1 MPRLLTL
8 ARQLAGLT
16 ALLHLMQTPAV
27 AADDYP
33 TRPVR
38 MIVAFA
44 PGGSAD
50 INARI
55 VAQKLG
61 AELGS
66 TIVIENKGGAGG
78 NLGAVEAKK
87 SAPDG
92 YSIFYATSAVALAP
106 AVYANPGFQAEKDF
120 TPISLTATIPLVLV
134 VNKSVP
140 ANNPA
145 EFVAWLKQQDGKVN
159 YGSSGRGALL
169 HLAGALFLN
178 ETGTRA
184 THVAYRGSAPAITDM
199 LGGSI
204 QFMFLPINEISSHLD
219 SGALKAVAVTHTQRI
234 PQLPNVPTMR
244 EALGLT
250 TMDIGAWQGLL
261 VPAGTPKDVT
271 RKLSDALERTLKA
284 PEVKSRLVE
293 LGSIVLGGTDKDYAD
308 YMQTEAARWAKIVH
322 ETGAKAE

>member
-1 MPRLLTL
+1 MMLSKQSIV
-8 ARQLAGLT
+8 AAGLA
-16 ALLHLMQTPAV
+16 ALTILVQPAS

-33 TRPVR
+33 TRPIR

-61 AELGS
+61 TELGS
-66 TIVIENKGGAGG
+66 SIVIENKGGAGG

-106 AVYANPGFQAEKDF
+106 SVYANPGFQDKDF

-134 VNKSVP
+134 VSKSVP
-140 ANNPA
+140 ANTPA
-145 EFVAWLKQQDGKVN
+145 EFVAWLKQQDGKAN

-169 HLAGALFLN
+169 HLAGALFLK
-178 ETGTRA
+178 ETGTKA
-184 THVAYRGSAPAITDM
+184 AHVAYRGSAPAITDM
-199 LGGSI
+199 LGGST
-204 QFMFLPINEISSHLD
+204 QFMFLPINEISSHLE
-219 SGALKAVAVTHTQRI
+219 SGALKALAVTHTQRI
-234 PQLPNVPTMR
+234 PQLPNVPTVR
-244 EALGLT
+244 EALGLN
-250 TMDIGAWQGLL
+250 TMDIGAWQGVL

-271 RKLSDALERTLKA
+271 QKLSAALARTLAA
-284 PEVKSRLVE
+284 PDVKSRLVD
-293 LGSIVLGGTDKDYAD
+293 LGSIVLGGTDKEYAD
-308 YMQTEAARWAKIVH
+308 YIQTEAARWAKIVQ

>member
-1 MPRLLTL
+1 MTKLTDIARRLI
-8 ARQLAGLT
+8 GVT
-16 ALLHLMQTPAV
+16 AVVTFAQSPLH

-55 VAQKLG
+55 VGQKLG
-61 AELGS
+61 AELGGS
-66 TIVIENKGGAGG
+66 IVIENKGGAGG

-106 AVYANPGFQAEKDF
+106 SVYANPGFQAKDF
-120 TPISLTATIPLVLV
+120 EPISLTATIPLVLV
-134 VNKSVP
+134 VGKSVP
-140 ANNPA
+140 TTNPV
-145 EFVAWLKQQDGKVN
+145 ELVAWLKEQDGKVN
-159 YGSSGRGALL
+159 YASSGRGALL
-169 HLAGALFLN
+169 HLAGALFLK
-178 ETGTRA
+178 ETGTKA
-184 THVAYRGSAPAITDM
+184 AHIAYRGSAPAITDM
-199 LGGSI
+199 LGGSV
-204 QFMFLPINEISSHLD
+204 QFMFLPINEISSHLE
-219 SGALKAVAVTHTQRI
+219 SGSLKAVAVTHAQRV

-244 EALGLT
+244 EAFGLQ

-261 VPAGTPKDVT
+261 VPADTPKDVT
-271 RKLSDALERTLKA
+271 RKLSTALERTLQS
-284 PEVKSRLVE
+284 PEVKKRLVE

-308 YMQTEAARWAKIVH
+308 YMQAEATRWARIVQ